1 MRLPLV
7 ELHSHTDTK
16 HILNT
21 IINMTLSVVKRIA
34 VVVAI
39 QVLGLFVGCG
49 YAVKVGDTLPA
60 SIFPPEKINL
70 LERLKGKNAILVGL
84 PGAFTPT

>member
-1 MRLPLV
+1 
-7 ELHSHTDTK
+7 
-16 HILNT
+16 
-21 IINMTLSVVKRIA
+21 MTLSVVKRIA

-60 SIFPPEKINL
+60 SIELHYNFPPEKINL